1 MSSSLQK
8 KQSKILT
15 YLFGVLL
22 SALTSFSSA
31 YAQFQ
36 PFKVKDIIVSGL
48 QNTEAIAVFGFIPAR
63 VNSTF
68 TPEIASDT
76 VKRMH
81 STGLFDDVKISH
93 KNGIVYID
101 VVERPVIASVI
112 FDGMKIFDSKQITQS
127 LSDLGFGEGRPLNP
141 SLLNR
146 AVGEIRNQYV
156 NSGNYSVD
164 IQQVFTPLP
173 NNRVGV
179 NFQINEGRKSKIRD
193 INFVGNKDISS
204 SRLRSQMN
212 LTTPGFMTW
221 YTGTDK
227 FSRDKLNQDIEII
240 RDYYMDRG
248 YLDVRIDPPQVN
260 ISPNLE
266 DIGINITLSEGKPY
280 KIRSIKL
287 AGYTEGL
294 NEEILDRVV
303 NRVGRTFKVS
313 ETRASVNDIKLYLG
327 SLGYALAEVNPVPT
341 PVSGTQEVDLVFHIN
356 PGKRMYVRRINI
368 GGNTRTRDVVIRR
381 ELRQDEGAWYDAE
394 RLGLSI
400 NRINRLGYFNDVS
413 MSQAPVQGT
422 DDQVDVNIDVQ
433 EKPTGIINVGVGYGS
448 TDKLS
453 FQAGISQDNIFGSGT
468 NLALS
473 FNTAKTNKNLN
484 LVHTDP
490 YWTSNGISRTTNVYY
505 RLDKP
510 YSNSVDQKED
520 TYQIRGIGLNM
531 SFGIPIS
538 EYDKIFMGL
547 GFERN
552 ETILPSVESG
562 YLIPAAYRD
571 FVKEYKEKNNS
582 FTFSIG
588 WSKDTR
594 DNAIA
599 PTKGYYTNISVLTS
613 VGDLKYYKLSAQQQ
627 YFLPL
632 NKDYIL
638 AFNLAADWG
647 RTFGS
652 DKKFPIIKN
661 VFAGGIGSVRGYEG
675 ASLGPR
681 DVLTGD
687 YLGGNSKII
696 GNIQLYLPFPGTQ
709 NDRSLRWFL
718 FADAG
723 KVGVSGGKNNCTTGN
738 PNYGGIVD
746 DPCGWRYS
754 AGVGLSWQS
763 PIGPLQLSYAYPL
776 KDKEGD
782 KKQRFQFQIGASF

>member
-1 MSSSLQK
+1 MSSSSEK
-8 KQSKILT
+8 KQIKFASILSG
-15 YLFGVLL
+15 FVLT
-22 SALTSFSSA
+22 ALTSFSSV

-36 PFKVKDIIVSGL
+36 PFKVKDIIVTGL

-68 TPEIASDT
+68 TPAVASDT
-76 VKRMH
+76 IKRMH
-81 STGLFDDVKISH
+81 STGLFEDIKVTH
-93 KNGIVYID
+93 KNGIVYIN

-112 FDGMKIFDSKQITQS
+112 FDGMNIFDPKQITQS

-141 SLLNR
+141 SLLNK

-156 NSGNYSVD
+156 NVGNYSVD
-164 IQQVFTPLP
+164 IKQIFTPLP

-179 NFQINEGRKSKIRD
+179 NFQIKEGRKSKIRD
-193 INFVGNKDISS
+193 INFVGNSEISS

-227 FSRDKLNQDIEII
+227 FSREKLANDVEIL

-266 DIGINITLSEGKPY
+266 DIGINFTVSEGKPY
-280 KIRSIKL
+280 KIRNIKL
-287 AGYTEGL
+287 SGYTMGL
-294 NEEILDRVV
+294 NDEILDRVI
-303 NRVGRTFKVS
+303 NREGRTFKIS
-313 ETRASVNDIKLYLG
+313 EARASVNDIKLYLG
-327 SLGYALAEVNPVPT
+327 SLGYALAEVNPIPT
-341 PVSGTQEVDLVFHIN
+341 PISGTQEVDLTFFIN

-368 GGNTRTRDVVIRR
+368 GGNTRTRDEVIRR
-381 ELRQDEGAWYDAE
+381 EIRQDEGAWYDAE
-394 RLGLSI
+394 RLGLSV
-400 NRINRLGYFNDVS
+400 NRINRLGYFNDVV
-413 MSQAPVQGT
+413 MTQAPVQGT
-422 DDQVDVNIDVQ
+422 DDQVDVNIDVK
-433 EKPTGIINVGVGYGS
+433 EKPTGLINVGVGYGS

-468 NLALS
+468 NLAVS
-473 FNTAKTNKNLN
+473 FNTAKTNRNLSII
-484 LVHTDP
+484 HTDP
-490 YWTSNGISRTTNVYY
+490 YWTSSGISRTTSLYY

-510 YSNSVDQKED
+510 YSNAVNQEKD
-520 TYQIRGIGLNM
+520 TYQVRGLGLNM
-531 SFGIPIS
+531 NFGVPIS
-538 EYDKIFMGL
+538 EYDRIFLGL

-562 YLIPAAYRD
+562 FLIPAAYRD
-571 FVKEYKEKNNS
+571 FVKEYGEKNNS
-582 FTFSIG
+582 FTLSLG

-599 PTKGYYTNISVLTS
+599 PTKGYLTSLSVLAS
-613 VGDLKYYKLSAQQQ
+613 LGDLKYYKLSAQQQ
-627 YFLPL
+627 YYLPL
-632 NKDYIL
+632 SKDYIL
-638 AFNLAADWG
+638 AFNFAADWG
-647 RTFGS
+647 RTYGS
-652 DKKFPIIKN
+652 AMKYPVIKN

-687 YLGGNSKII
+687 YLGGNTKIV

-723 KVGVSGGKNNCTTGN
+723 KVGVTGGDMKCTAGN
-738 PNYGGIVD
+738 PSYGGVVD

-763 PIGPLQLSYAYPL
+763 PIGPLQISYAYPL
-776 KDKEGD
+776 KSKEGD

>member
-1 MSSSLQK
+1 MSSSSEK
-8 KQSKILT
+8 KQIKFASILSG
-15 YLFGVLL
+15 FVLT
-22 SALTSFSSA
+22 ALTSFSSV

-36 PFKVKDIIVSGL
+36 PFKVKDIIVTGL

-68 TPEIASDT
+68 TPAVASDT
-76 VKRMH
+76 IKRMH
-81 STGLFDDVKISH
+81 STGLFEDIKVTH
-93 KNGIVYID
+93 KNGIVYIN

-112 FDGMKIFDSKQITQS
+112 FDGMNIFDPKQITQS

-141 SLLNR
+141 SLLNK

-156 NSGNYSVD
+156 NVGNYSVD
-164 IQQVFTPLP
+164 IKQIFTPLP

-179 NFQINEGRKSKIRD
+179 NFQIKEGRKSKIRD
-193 INFVGNKDISS
+193 INFVGNSEISS

-227 FSRDKLNQDIEII
+227 FSREKLANDVEIL

-266 DIGINITLSEGKPY
+266 DIGINFTVSEGKPY
-280 KIRSIKL
+280 KIRNIKL
-287 AGYTEGL
+287 SGYTMGL
-294 NEEILDRVV
+294 NDEILDRVI
-303 NRVGRTFKVS
+303 NREGRTFKIS
-313 ETRASVNDIKLYLG
+313 EARASVNDIKLYLG
-327 SLGYALAEVNPVPT
+327 SLGYALAEVNPIPT
-341 PVSGTQEVDLVFHIN
+341 PISGTQEVDLTFFIN

-368 GGNTRTRDVVIRR
+368 GGNTRTRDEVIRR
-381 ELRQDEGAWYDAE
+381 EIRQDEGAWYDAE
-394 RLGLSI
+394 RLGLSV
-400 NRINRLGYFNDVS
+400 NRINRLGYFNDVV
-413 MSQAPVQGT
+413 MTQAPVQGT
-422 DDQVDVNIDVQ
+422 DDQVDVNIDVK
-433 EKPTGIINVGVGYGS
+433 EKPTGLINVGVGYGS

-468 NLALS
+468 NLAVS
-473 FNTAKTNKNLN
+473 FNTAKTNRNLSII
-484 LVHTDP
+484 HTDP
-490 YWTSNGISRTTNVYY
+490 YWTSSGISRTTSLYY

-510 YSNSVDQKED
+510 YSNAVNQEED
-520 TYQIRGIGLNM
+520 TYQVRGLGLNM
-531 SFGIPIS
+531 NFGVPIS
-538 EYDKIFMGL
+538 EYDRIFLGL

-562 YLIPAAYRD
+562 FLIPAAYRD
-571 FVKEYKEKNNS
+571 FVKEYGEKNNS
-582 FTFSIG
+582 FTLSLG

-599 PTKGYYTNISVLTS
+599 PTKGYLTSLSVLAS
-613 VGDLKYYKLSAQQQ
+613 FGDLKYYKLSAQQQ
-627 YFLPL
+627 YYLPL
-632 NKDYIL
+632 SKDYIL

-647 RTFGS
+647 RTYGS
-652 DKKFPIIKN
+652 AKKYPVIKN

-687 YLGGNSKII
+687 YLGGNTKIV

-723 KVGVSGGKNNCTTGN
+723 KVGVTGGDMKCSAGN
-738 PNYGGIVD
+738 PSYGGVVD

-763 PIGPLQLSYAYPL
+763 PIGPLQISYAYPL
-776 KDKEGD
+776 KSKEGD

>member
-1 MSSSLQK
+1 MSSSSEK
-8 KQSKILT
+8 KQIKFASILSG
-15 YLFGVLL
+15 FVLT
-22 SALTSFSSA
+22 ALTSFSSV

-36 PFKVKDIIVSGL
+36 PFKVKDIIVTGL

-68 TPEIASDT
+68 TPAVASDT
-76 VKRMH
+76 IKRMH
-81 STGLFDDVKISH
+81 STGLFEDIKVTH
-93 KNGIVYID
+93 KNGIVYIN

-112 FDGMKIFDSKQITQS
+112 FDGMNIFDPKQITQS

-141 SLLNR
+141 SLLNK

-156 NSGNYSVD
+156 NVGNYSVD
-164 IQQVFTPLP
+164 IKQIFTPLP

-179 NFQINEGRKSKIRD
+179 NFQIKEGRKSKIRD
-193 INFVGNKDISS
+193 INFVGNSEISS

-227 FSRDKLNQDIEII
+227 FSREKLAKDVEIL

-266 DIGINITLSEGKPY
+266 DIGINFTVSEGKPY
-280 KIRSIKL
+280 KIRNIKL
-287 AGYTEGL
+287 SGYTMGL
-294 NEEILDRVV
+294 NDEILDRVI
-303 NRVGRTFKVS
+303 NREGRTFKIS
-313 ETRASVNDIKLYLG
+313 EARASVNDIKLYLG
-327 SLGYALAEVNPVPT
+327 SLGYALAEVNPIPT
-341 PVSGTQEVDLVFHIN
+341 PISGTQEVDLTFFIN

-368 GGNTRTRDVVIRR
+368 GGNTRTRDEVIRR
-381 ELRQDEGAWYDAE
+381 EIRQDEGAWYDAE
-394 RLGLSI
+394 RLGLSV
-400 NRINRLGYFNDVS
+400 NRINRLGYFNDVV
-413 MSQAPVQGT
+413 MTQAPVQGT
-422 DDQVDVNIDVQ
+422 DDQVDVNIDVK
-433 EKPTGIINVGVGYGS
+433 EKPTGLINVGVGYGS

-468 NLALS
+468 NLAVS
-473 FNTAKTNKNLN
+473 FNTAKTNRNLSI
-484 LVHTDP
+484 VHTDP
-490 YWTSNGISRTTNVYY
+490 YWTSSGISRTTSLYY

-510 YSNSVDQKED
+510 YSNAVNQEKD
-520 TYQIRGIGLNM
+520 TYQVRGLGLNM
-531 SFGIPIS
+531 NFGVPIS
-538 EYDKIFMGL
+538 EYDRIFLGL

-562 YLIPAAYRD
+562 FLIPAAYRD
-571 FVKEYKEKNNS
+571 FVKEYGEKNNS
-582 FTFSIG
+582 FTLSLG

-599 PTKGYYTNISVLTS
+599 PTKGYLTSLSVLAS
-613 VGDLKYYKLSAQQQ
+613 FGDLKYYKLSAQQQ
-627 YFLPL
+627 YYLPL
-632 NKDYIL
+632 SKDYIL

-647 RTFGS
+647 RTYGS
-652 DKKFPIIKN
+652 AKKYPVIKN

-687 YLGGNSKII
+687 YLGGNTKIV

-723 KVGVSGGKNNCTTGN
+723 KVGVTGGDMKCSAGN
-738 PNYGGIVD
+738 PSYGGVVD

-763 PIGPLQLSYAYPL
+763 PIGPLQISYAYPL
-776 KDKEGD
+776 KSKEGD

>member
-1 MSSSLQK
+1 MSSSSEK
-8 KQSKILT
+8 KQIKFASILSG
-15 YLFGVLL
+15 FVLT
-22 SALTSFSSA
+22 ALTSFSSV

-36 PFKVKDIIVSGL
+36 PFKVKDIIVTGL

-68 TPEIASDT
+68 TPAVASDT
-76 VKRMH
+76 IKRMH
-81 STGLFDDVKISH
+81 STGLFEDIKVTH
-93 KNGIVYID
+93 KNGIVYIN

-112 FDGMKIFDSKQITQS
+112 FDGMNIFDPKQITQS

-141 SLLNR
+141 SLLNK

-156 NSGNYSVD
+156 NVGNYSVD
-164 IQQVFTPLP
+164 IKQIFTPLP

-179 NFQINEGRKSKIRD
+179 NFQIKEGRKSKIRD
-193 INFVGNKDISS
+193 INFVGNSEISS

-227 FSRDKLNQDIEII
+227 FSREKLANDVEIL

-266 DIGINITLSEGKPY
+266 DIGINFTVSEGKPY
-280 KIRSIKL
+280 KIRNIKL
-287 AGYTEGL
+287 SGYTMGL
-294 NEEILDRVV
+294 NDEILDRVI
-303 NRVGRTFKVS
+303 NREGRTFKIS
-313 ETRASVNDIKLYLG
+313 EARASVNDIKLYLG
-327 SLGYALAEVNPVPT
+327 SLGYALAEVNPIPT
-341 PVSGTQEVDLVFHIN
+341 PISGTQEVDLTFFIN

-368 GGNTRTRDVVIRR
+368 GGNTRTRDEVIRR
-381 ELRQDEGAWYDAE
+381 EIRQDEGAWYDAE
-394 RLGLSI
+394 RLGLSV
-400 NRINRLGYFNDVS
+400 NRINRLGYFNDVV
-413 MSQAPVQGT
+413 MTQAPVQGT
-422 DDQVDVNIDVQ
+422 DDQVDVNIDVK
-433 EKPTGIINVGVGYGS
+433 EKPTGLINVGVGYGS

-468 NLALS
+468 NLAVS
-473 FNTAKTNKNLN
+473 FNTAKTNRNLSI
-484 LVHTDP
+484 VHTDP
-490 YWTSNGISRTTNVYY
+490 YWTSSGISRTTSLYY

-510 YSNSVDQKED
+510 YSNAVNQEKD
-520 TYQIRGIGLNM
+520 TYQVRGLGLNM
-531 SFGIPIS
+531 NFGVPIS
-538 EYDKIFMGL
+538 EYDRIFLGL

-562 YLIPAAYRD
+562 FLIPAAYRD
-571 FVKEYKEKNNS
+571 FVKEYGEKNNS
-582 FTFSIG
+582 FTLSLG

-599 PTKGYYTNISVLTS
+599 PTKGYLTSLSVLAS
-613 VGDLKYYKLSAQQQ
+613 FGDLKYYKLSAQQQ
-627 YFLPL
+627 YYLPL
-632 NKDYIL
+632 SKDYIL

-647 RTFGS
+647 RTYGS
-652 DKKFPIIKN
+652 AKKYPVIKN

-687 YLGGNSKII
+687 YLGGNTKIV

-723 KVGVSGGKNNCTTGN
+723 KVGVTGGDMKCSAGN
-738 PNYGGIVD
+738 PSYGGVVD

-763 PIGPLQLSYAYPL
+763 PIGPLQISYAYPL
-776 KDKEGD
+776 KSKEGD

>member
-1 MSSSLQK
+1 MSSSSEK
-8 KQSKILT
+8 KQIKFASILSG
-15 YLFGVLL
+15 FVLT
-22 SALTSFSSA
+22 ALTSFSSV

-36 PFKVKDIIVSGL
+36 PFKVKDIIVTGL

-68 TPEIASDT
+68 TPAVASDT
-76 VKRMH
+76 IKRMH
-81 STGLFDDVKISH
+81 STGLFEDIKVTH
-93 KNGIVYID
+93 KNGIVYIN

-112 FDGMKIFDSKQITQS
+112 FDGMNIFDPKQITQS

-141 SLLNR
+141 SLLNK

-156 NSGNYSVD
+156 NVGNYSVD
-164 IQQVFTPLP
+164 IKQIFTPLP

-179 NFQINEGRKSKIRD
+179 NFQIKEGRKSKIRD
-193 INFVGNKDISS
+193 INFVGNSEISS

-227 FSRDKLNQDIEII
+227 FSREKLANDVEIL

-266 DIGINITLSEGKPY
+266 DIGINFTVSEGKPY
-280 KIRSIKL
+280 KIRNIKL
-287 AGYTEGL
+287 SGYTMGL
-294 NEEILDRVV
+294 NDEILDRVI
-303 NRVGRTFKVS
+303 NREGRTFKIS
-313 ETRASVNDIKLYLG
+313 EARASVNDIKLYLG
-327 SLGYALAEVNPVPT
+327 SLGYALAEVNPIPT
-341 PVSGTQEVDLVFHIN
+341 PISGTQEVDLTFFIN

-368 GGNTRTRDVVIRR
+368 GGNTRTRDEVIRR
-381 ELRQDEGAWYDAE
+381 EIRQDEGAWYDAE
-394 RLGLSI
+394 RLGLSV
-400 NRINRLGYFNDVS
+400 NRINRLGYFNDVV
-413 MSQAPVQGT
+413 MTQAPVQGT
-422 DDQVDVNIDVQ
+422 DDQVDVNIDVK
-433 EKPTGIINVGVGYGS
+433 EKPTGLINVGVGYGS

-468 NLALS
+468 NLAVS
-473 FNTAKTNKNLN
+473 FNTAKTNRNLSII
-484 LVHTDP
+484 HTDP
-490 YWTSNGISRTTNVYY
+490 YWTSSGISRTTSLYY

-510 YSNSVDQKED
+510 YSNAVNQEKD
-520 TYQIRGIGLNM
+520 TYQVRGLGLNM
-531 SFGIPIS
+531 NFGVPIS
-538 EYDKIFMGL
+538 EYDRIFLGL

-562 YLIPAAYRD
+562 FLIPAAYRD
-571 FVKEYKEKNNS
+571 FVKEYGEKNNS
-582 FTFSIG
+582 FTLSLG

-599 PTKGYYTNISVLTS
+599 PTKGYLTSLSVLAS
-613 VGDLKYYKLSAQQQ
+613 LGDLKYYKLSAQQQ
-627 YFLPL
+627 YYLPL
-632 NKDYIL
+632 SKDYIL
-638 AFNLAADWG
+638 AFNFAADWG
-647 RTFGS
+647 RTYGS
-652 DKKFPIIKN
+652 AMKYPVIKN

-687 YLGGNSKII
+687 YLGGNTKIV

-723 KVGVSGGKNNCTTGN
+723 KVGVTGGDMKCTAGN
-738 PNYGGIVD
+738 PSYGGVVD

-754 AGVGLSWQS
+754 AGIGLSWQS
-763 PIGPLQLSYAYPL
+763 PIGPLQISYAYPL
-776 KDKEGD
+776 KSKEGD

>member
-1 MSSSLQK
+1 MSSSSEK
-8 KQSKILT
+8 KQIKFASILSG
-15 YLFGVLL
+15 FVLT
-22 SALTSFSSA
+22 ALTSFSSV

-36 PFKVKDIIVSGL
+36 PFKVKDIIVTGL

-68 TPEIASDT
+68 TPAVASDT
-76 VKRMH
+76 IKRMH
-81 STGLFDDVKISH
+81 STGLFEDIKVTH
-93 KNGIVYID
+93 KNGIVYIN

-112 FDGMKIFDSKQITQS
+112 FDGMNIFDPKQITQS

-141 SLLNR
+141 SLLNK

-156 NSGNYSVD
+156 NVGNYSVD
-164 IQQVFTPLP
+164 IKQIFTPLP

-179 NFQINEGRKSKIRD
+179 NFQIKEGRKSKIRD
-193 INFVGNKDISS
+193 INFVGNSEISS

-227 FSRDKLNQDIEII
+227 FSREKLANDVEIL
-240 RDYYMDRG
+240 RDYYIDRG

-266 DIGINITLSEGKPY
+266 DIGINFTVSEGKPY
-280 KIRSIKL
+280 KIRNIKL
-287 AGYTEGL
+287 SGYTMGL
-294 NEEILDRVV
+294 NDEILDRVI
-303 NRVGRTFKVS
+303 NREGRTFKIS
-313 ETRASVNDIKLYLG
+313 EARASVNDIKLYLG
-327 SLGYALAEVNPVPT
+327 SLGYALAEVNPIPT
-341 PVSGTQEVDLVFHIN
+341 PISGTQEVDLTFFIN

-368 GGNTRTRDVVIRR
+368 GGNTRTRDEVIRR
-381 ELRQDEGAWYDAE
+381 EIRQDEGAWYDAE
-394 RLGLSI
+394 RLGLSV
-400 NRINRLGYFNDVS
+400 NRINRLGYFNDVV
-413 MSQAPVQGT
+413 MTQAPVQGT
-422 DDQVDVNIDVQ
+422 DDQVDVNIDVK
-433 EKPTGIINVGVGYGS
+433 EKPTGLINVGVGYGS

-468 NLALS
+468 NLAVS
-473 FNTAKTNKNLN
+473 FNTAKTNRNLSI
-484 LVHTDP
+484 VHTDP
-490 YWTSNGISRTTNVYY
+490 YWTSSGISRTTSLYY

-510 YSNSVDQKED
+510 YSNAVNQEKD
-520 TYQIRGIGLNM
+520 TYQVRGLGLNM
-531 SFGIPIS
+531 NFGVPIS
-538 EYDKIFMGL
+538 EYDRIFLGL

-562 YLIPAAYRD
+562 FLIPAAYRD
-571 FVKEYKEKNNS
+571 FVKEYGEKNNS
-582 FTFSIG
+582 FTLSLG

-599 PTKGYYTNISVLTS
+599 PTKGYLTSLSVLAS
-613 VGDLKYYKLSAQQQ
+613 FGDLKYYKLSAQQQ
-627 YFLPL
+627 YYLPL
-632 NKDYIL
+632 SKDYIL

-647 RTFGS
+647 RTYGS
-652 DKKFPIIKN
+652 AKKYPVIKN

-687 YLGGNSKII
+687 YLGGNTKIV

-723 KVGVSGGKNNCTTGN
+723 KVGVTGGDMKCSAGN
-738 PNYGGIVD
+738 PSYGGVVD

-763 PIGPLQLSYAYPL
+763 PIGPLQISYAYPL
-776 KDKEGD
+776 KSKEGD

>member
-1 MSSSLQK
+1 MSSSSEK
-8 KQSKILT
+8 KQIKFSSILSG
-15 YLFGVLL
+15 FVLT
-22 SALTSFSSA
+22 ALTSFSSV

-36 PFKVKDIIVSGL
+36 PFKVKDIIVTGL

-68 TPEIASDT
+68 TPAVASDT
-76 VKRMH
+76 IKRMH
-81 STGLFDDVKISH
+81 STGLFEDIKVTH
-93 KNGIVYID
+93 KNGIVYIN

-112 FDGMKIFDSKQITQS
+112 FDGMNIFDPKQITQS

-141 SLLNR
+141 SLLNK

-156 NSGNYSVD
+156 NVGNYSVD
-164 IQQVFTPLP
+164 IKQIFTPLP

-179 NFQINEGRKSKIRD
+179 NFQIKEGRKSKIRD
-193 INFVGNKDISS
+193 INFVGNSEISS

-227 FSRDKLNQDIEII
+227 FSREKLANDVEIL

-266 DIGINITLSEGKPY
+266 DIGINFTVSEGKPY
-280 KIRSIKL
+280 KIRNIKL
-287 AGYTEGL
+287 SGYTMGL
-294 NEEILDRVV
+294 NDEILDRVI
-303 NRVGRTFKVS
+303 NREGRTFKIS
-313 ETRASVNDIKLYLG
+313 EARASVNDIKLYLG
-327 SLGYALAEVNPVPT
+327 SLGYALAEVNPIPT
-341 PVSGTQEVDLVFHIN
+341 PISGTQEVDLTFFIN

-368 GGNTRTRDVVIRR
+368 GGNTRTRDEVIRR
-381 ELRQDEGAWYDAE
+381 EIRQDEGAWYDAE
-394 RLGLSI
+394 RLGLSV
-400 NRINRLGYFNDVS
+400 NRINRLGYFNDVV
-413 MSQAPVQGT
+413 MTQAPVQGT
-422 DDQVDVNIDVQ
+422 DDQVDVNIDVK
-433 EKPTGIINVGVGYGS
+433 EKPTGLINVGVGYGS

-468 NLALS
+468 NLAVS
-473 FNTAKTNKNLN
+473 FNTAKTNRNLSII
-484 LVHTDP
+484 HTDP
-490 YWTSNGISRTTNVYY
+490 YWTSSGISRTTSLYY

-510 YSNSVDQKED
+510 YSNAVNQEKD
-520 TYQIRGIGLNM
+520 TYQVRGLGLNM
-531 SFGIPIS
+531 NFGVPIS
-538 EYDKIFMGL
+538 EYDRIFLGL

-562 YLIPAAYRD
+562 FLIPAAYRD
-571 FVKEYKEKNNS
+571 FVKEYGEKNNS
-582 FTFSIG
+582 FTLSLG

-599 PTKGYYTNISVLTS
+599 PTKGYLTSLSVLAS
-613 VGDLKYYKLSAQQQ
+613 LGDLKYYKLSAQQQ
-627 YFLPL
+627 YYLPL
-632 NKDYIL
+632 SKDYIL
-638 AFNLAADWG
+638 AFNFAADWG
-647 RTFGS
+647 RTYGS
-652 DKKFPIIKN
+652 AKKYPVIKN

-687 YLGGNSKII
+687 YLGGNTKIV

-723 KVGVSGGKNNCTTGN
+723 KVGVTGGDMKCTAGN
-738 PNYGGIVD
+738 PSYGGVVD

-763 PIGPLQLSYAYPL
+763 PIGPLQISYAYPL
-776 KDKEGD
+776 KSKEGD

>member
-1 MSSSLQK
+1 MSSSSEK
-8 KQSKILT
+8 KQIKFASILSG
-15 YLFGVLL
+15 FVLT
-22 SALTSFSSA
+22 ALTSFSSV

-36 PFKVKDIIVSGL
+36 PFKVKDIIVTGL

-68 TPEIASDT
+68 TPAVASDT
-76 VKRMH
+76 IKRMH
-81 STGLFDDVKISH
+81 STGLFEDIKVTH
-93 KNGIVYID
+93 KNGIVYIN

-112 FDGMKIFDSKQITQS
+112 FDGMNIFDPKQITQS

-141 SLLNR
+141 SLLNK

-156 NSGNYSVD
+156 NVGNYSVD
-164 IQQVFTPLP
+164 IKQIFTPLP

-179 NFQINEGRKSKIRD
+179 NFQIKEGRKSKIRD
-193 INFVGNKDISS
+193 INFVGNSEISS

-227 FSRDKLNQDIEII
+227 FSREKLANDVEIL

-266 DIGINITLSEGKPY
+266 DIGINFTVSEGKPY
-280 KIRSIKL
+280 KIRNIKL
-287 AGYTEGL
+287 SGYTMGL
-294 NEEILDRVV
+294 NDEILDRVI
-303 NRVGRTFKVS
+303 NREGRTFKIS
-313 ETRASVNDIKLYLG
+313 EARASVNDIKLYLG
-327 SLGYALAEVNPVPT
+327 SLGYALAEVNPIPT
-341 PVSGTQEVDLVFHIN
+341 PISGTQEVDLTFFIN

-368 GGNTRTRDVVIRR
+368 GGNTRTRDEVIRR
-381 ELRQDEGAWYDAE
+381 EIRQDEGAWYDAE
-394 RLGLSI
+394 RLGLSV
-400 NRINRLGYFNDVS
+400 NRINRLGYFNDVV
-413 MSQAPVQGT
+413 MTQAPVQGT
-422 DDQVDVNIDVQ
+422 DDQVDVNIDVK
-433 EKPTGIINVGVGYGS
+433 EKPTGLINVGVGYGS

-468 NLALS
+468 NLAVS
-473 FNTAKTNKNLN
+473 FNTAKTNRNLSI
-484 LVHTDP
+484 VHTDP
-490 YWTSNGISRTTNVYY
+490 YWTSSGISRTTSLYY

-510 YSNSVDQKED
+510 YSNAVNQEKD
-520 TYQIRGIGLNM
+520 TYQVRGLGLNM
-531 SFGIPIS
+531 NFGVPIS
-538 EYDKIFMGL
+538 EYDRIFLGL

-562 YLIPAAYRD
+562 FLIPAAYRD
-571 FVKEYKEKNNS
+571 FVKEYGEKNNS
-582 FTFSIG
+582 FTLSLG

-599 PTKGYYTNISVLTS
+599 PTKGYLTSLSVLAS
-613 VGDLKYYKLSAQQQ
+613 FGDLKYYKLSAQQQ
-627 YFLPL
+627 YYLPL
-632 NKDYIL
+632 SKDYIL

-647 RTFGS
+647 RTYGS
-652 DKKFPIIKN
+652 AKKYPVIKN

-687 YLGGNSKII
+687 YLGGNTKIV

-723 KVGVSGGKNNCTTGN
+723 KVGVTGGDMKCSAGN
-738 PNYGGIVD
+738 PSYGGVVD

-763 PIGPLQLSYAYPL
+763 PIGPLQISYAYPL
-776 KDKEGD
+776 KSKEGD
-782 KKQRFQFQIGASF
+782 KKQSFQFQIGASF

>member
-1 MSSSLQK
+1 MSSSSEK
-8 KQSKILT
+8 KQIKFASILSG
-15 YLFGVLL
+15 FVLT
-22 SALTSFSSA
+22 ALTSFSSV

-36 PFKVKDIIVSGL
+36 PFKVKDIIVTGL

-68 TPEIASDT
+68 TPAVASDT
-76 VKRMH
+76 IKRMH
-81 STGLFDDVKISH
+81 STGLFEDIKVTH
-93 KNGIVYID
+93 KNGIVYIN

-112 FDGMKIFDSKQITQS
+112 FDGMNIFDPKQITQS

-141 SLLNR
+141 SLLNK

-156 NSGNYSVD
+156 NVGNYSVD
-164 IQQVFTPLP
+164 IKQIFTPLP

-179 NFQINEGRKSKIRD
+179 NFQIKEGRKSKIRD
-193 INFVGNKDISS
+193 INFVGNSEISS

-227 FSRDKLNQDIEII
+227 FSREKLANDVEIL

-266 DIGINITLSEGKPY
+266 DIGINFTVSEGKPY
-280 KIRSIKL
+280 KIRNIKL
-287 AGYTEGL
+287 SGYTMGL
-294 NEEILDRVV
+294 NDEILDRVI
-303 NRVGRTFKVS
+303 NREGRTFKIS
-313 ETRASVNDIKLYLG
+313 EARASVNDIKLYLG
-327 SLGYALAEVNPVPT
+327 SLGYALAEVNPIPT
-341 PVSGTQEVDLVFHIN
+341 PISGTQEVDLTFFIN

-368 GGNTRTRDVVIRR
+368 GGNTRTRDEVIRR
-381 ELRQDEGAWYDAE
+381 EIRQDEGAWYDAE
-394 RLGLSI
+394 RLGLSV
-400 NRINRLGYFNDVS
+400 NRINRLGYFNDVV
-413 MSQAPVQGT
+413 MTQAPVQGT
-422 DDQVDVNIDVQ
+422 DDQVDVNIDVK
-433 EKPTGIINVGVGYGS
+433 EKPTGLINVGVGYGS

-468 NLALS
+468 NLAVS
-473 FNTAKTNKNLN
+473 FNTAKTNRNLSI
-484 LVHTDP
+484 VHTDP
-490 YWTSNGISRTTNVYY
+490 YWTSSGISRTTSLYY

-510 YSNSVDQKED
+510 YSNAVNQEKD
-520 TYQIRGIGLNM
+520 TYQVRGLGLNM
-531 SFGIPIS
+531 NFGVPIS
-538 EYDKIFMGL
+538 EYDRIFLGL

-552 ETILPSVESG
+552 ETILPSIESG
-562 YLIPAAYRD
+562 FLIPAAYRD
-571 FVKEYKEKNNS
+571 FVKEYGEKNNS
-582 FTFSIG
+582 FTLSLG

-599 PTKGYYTNISVLTS
+599 PTKGYLTSLSVLAS
-613 VGDLKYYKLSAQQQ
+613 FGDLKYYKLSAQQQ
-627 YFLPL
+627 YYLSL
-632 NKDYIL
+632 SKDYIL

-647 RTFGS
+647 RTYGS
-652 DKKFPIIKN
+652 AKKYPVIKN

-687 YLGGNSKII
+687 YLGGNTKIV

-723 KVGVSGGKNNCTTGN
+723 KVGVTGGDMKCSAGN
-738 PNYGGIVD
+738 PSYGGVVD

-763 PIGPLQLSYAYPL
+763 PIGPLQISYAYPL
-776 KDKEGD
+776 KSKEGD